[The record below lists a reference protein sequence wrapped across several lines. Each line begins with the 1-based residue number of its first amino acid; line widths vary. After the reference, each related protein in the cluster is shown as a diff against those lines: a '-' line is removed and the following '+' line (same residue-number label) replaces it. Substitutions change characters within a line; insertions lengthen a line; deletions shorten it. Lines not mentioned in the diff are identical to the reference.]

1 MCASHLVIIVSSSF
15 QAKKFVESLPQ
26 NVKEK
31 VSKEEADEMKKV
43 LEAVGG
49 TVEIEVWNTVQL
61 TKFGIKIYVVPTHVP
76 FLLMLLII
84 KKKTLL
90 CSPRAD
96 LDWRCPTL
104 LWKHCGLVCLAL
116 NQAVQIWQAKFSNSK
131 KMNAVEFWC

>member
-49 TVEIEVWNTVQL
+49 TVEIEV
-61 TKFGIKIYVVPTHVP
+61 
-76 FLLMLLII
+76 
-84 KKKTLL
+84 
-90 CSPRAD
+90 
-96 LDWRCPTL
+96 
-104 LWKHCGLVCLAL
+104 
-116 NQAVQIWQAKFSNSK
+116 
-131 KMNAVEFWC
+131 